1 MKIVNYSALLFLGCT
16 LLSGCGVTKKDL
28 GLVKESP
35 NEFMVMSRAPLS
47 LPPEYDNRPV
57 VEPVSAQQKQAALK
71 AKFDGLSRG
80 EKAFMKQIGAEQNN
94 DAIRTE
100 LDNEMKVSE

>member
-1 MKIVNYSALLFLGCT
+1 MKKIVSL
-16 LLSGCGVTKKDL
+16 L
-28 GLVKESP
+28 GLALSLGACSSVDKMSWAQQSP
-35 NEFMVMSRAPLS
+35 DEFMVMSRAPLS

-100 LDNEMKVSE
+100 LDNEMKVSG

>member
-1 MKIVNYSALLFLGCT
+1 MKKISILLGVSM
-16 LLSGCGVTKKDL
+16 LLAACGTTDKMEWARK
-28 GLVKESP
+28 SP
-35 NEFMVMSRAPLS
+35 DEFMTMSRAPLY

-57 VEPVSAQQKQAALK
+57 TTPLSSQQKQAALK
-71 AKFDGLSRG
+71 AKFSGLSSG